1 MPGYFLTVIV
11 GLAVAAFID
20 QLAISHHHYN
30 LPYDLSNAWQYFFF
44 VQRVSLYWN
53 DNYQHLDILNHTWSL
68 AVEEQF
74 YLVCGFLWIALR
86 SSYARWGVT
95 AVCVCLGIA
104 ARTSDV
110 NAGLA
115 LYHLDSFGY
124 GFAGALL
131 CNLAFGEHQREFRE
145 AVRRC
150 AGWTCVAAF
159 SIYIPMYFGIINA
172 GAANAG
178 WSWTP
183 ASIASSLGAGA
194 LVLWLA
200 LASGSAMLMPLR
212 HPLAAYLGRISYA
225 LYLCHFIVS
234 EAGYHNGV
242 LAGTTA
248 SNALVVVVVSFGT
261 AHLLTVRLEKWQ
273 QYINA
278 LSVNRT

>member
-1 MPGYFLTVIV
+1 MDGFFSLSAFVIGGILIRSTSAARTTTFIDFLHRRAARVMPGYFLTVIV

-115 LYHLDSFGY
+115 LYHL
-124 GFAGALL
+124 
-131 CNLAFGEHQREFRE
+131 
-145 AVRRC
+145 
-150 AGWTCVAAF
+150 
-159 SIYIPMYFGIINA
+159 GI
-172 GAANAG
+172 
-178 WSWTP
+178 
-183 ASIASSLGAGA
+183 L
-194 LVLWLA
+194 
-200 LASGSAMLMPLR
+200 
-212 HPLAAYLGRISYA
+212 
-225 LYLCHFIVS
+225 
-234 EAGYHNGV
+234 
-242 LAGTTA
+242 
-248 SNALVVVVVSFGT
+248 
-261 AHLLTVRLEKWQ
+261 
-273 QYINA
+273 
-278 LSVNRT
+278 